1 MGVGSEVSL
10 NLEILRRG
18 GAHQQGLEIRVEEE
32 EEELVPVQLQVFK
45 WIKEKVNKKKTV
57 VAR

>member
-1 MGVGSEVSL
+1 MGSEVSL

-32 EEELVPVQLQVFK
+32 EEERVPVQLQVFK
-45 WIKEKVNKKKTV
+45 
-57 VAR
+57 

>member
-1 MGVGSEVSL
+1 MGSEVSL

-45 WIKEKVNKKKTV
+45 
-57 VAR
+57 

>member
-1 MGVGSEVSL
+1 MGSEVSL

-18 GAHQQGLEIRVEEE
+18 GAHQQGLEIRVGEEEE

-45 WIKEKVNKKKTV
+45 
-57 VAR
+57 